1 VSDERERVT
10 AYVDGVLSDAERAE
24 VEALL
29 AERPDLR
36 EQAEF
41 ERVLRARLK
50 ELAGPEPR
58 PGLEA
63 QVRAAVGSERRR
75 PRARFLLPVA
85 AVLLLAI
92 WARGLPG
99 FVAFEVARDHAKCFS
114 KSELPA
120 KMWSDDPREVTAWFE
135 EQGTTMPLLP
145 AGAAHA
151 SLIGARYCPLGDR
164 FAPHVYYGGRR
175 IRVSIFVLP
184 GPLRFEGHYDGEVRG
199 QNVHFMR
206 SAGMTL
212 AIVSDQREAVDA
224 FAKEFARSVARL
236 EGPGAPSPLT
246 P

>member
-1 VSDERERVT
+1 VSNERERVT
-10 AYVDGVLSDAERAE
+10 AYVDGELSEAERAE
-24 VEALL
+24 IEVLL

-41 ERVLRARLK
+41 ERALRARLK
-50 ELAGPEPR
+50 ELPDAEPR
-58 PGLEA
+58 PGFEA
-63 QVRAAVGSERRR
+63 RVRAAVRSERRR
-75 PRARFLLPVA
+75 PRARLLLPLA

-114 KSELPA
+114 QAELPA
-120 KMWSDDPREVTAWFE
+120 KMWSDDPQEVAAWFE
-135 EQGTTMPLLP
+135 KQGTTMPLLP
-145 AGAAHA
+145 VGAAHA

-164 FAPHVYYGGRR
+164 FAPHVYYGGPRR

-184 GPLRFEGHYDGEVRG
+184 GPLRFEGHLDREVRG
-199 QNVHFMR
+199 QSVHFMR
-206 SAGMTL
+206 SAGVTL

-236 EGPGAPSPLT
+236 EDRVVRRP
-246 P
+246 